1 MKDKKLRV
9 NPNEHTPPKSTI
21 PAEGGLTYEE
31 IKKQYRF
38 YFNVVKKRYIWFA
51 ISLLILIPGII
62 SLAFKGLNLGID
74 YKGGSMFNI
83 RFEQQ
88 VTLTQITNALDS
100 VGLSGQ
106 VQLSSNGNEVL
117 IRTDVLEDEQ
127 RDALLGAI
135 EKEVGS
141 FDRANLEESLVGPAI
156 GAELKSNAIKA
167 VAVASILILLYITI
181 RFKFIY
187 AFSGIITL
195 FHDVFVILGLFSI
208 FQWEID
214 ANFIAA
220 VLTIFGY
227 SINDTVVILDRIRE
241 NEKKMKKRDS
251 YEDMVDKSIW
261 QTMGRSI
268 KTGGTVIIALLA
280 ILILGGDSTK
290 IFALAMLIGVLAGT
304 YSSIFVASQLVV
316 EYKIRFGGRTGDKKT
331 LES

>member
-1 MKDKKLRV
+1 MTDKKLGGYSSE
-9 NPNEHTPPKSTI
+9 NKPPKNII
-21 PAEGGLTYEE
+21 PAEGGVTYEQV
-31 IKKQYRF
+31 KKQYRF
-38 YFNVVKKRYIWFA
+38 YFNVVNKRYIWFA
-51 ISLLILIPGII
+51 LSLLILIPGII
-62 SLAFKGLNLGID
+62 SLMVQGLNLGID

-83 RFEQQ
+83 RFEQSITQ
-88 VTLTQITNALDS
+88 MQITNALDS

-106 VQLSSNGNEVL
+106 VQLSNNGNEVL
-117 IRTDVLEDEQ
+117 VRTDALSDEQ
-127 RDALLGAI
+127 RDAFLKAI

-156 GAELKSNAIKA
+156 GAELKSSAIKA
-167 VAVASILILLYITI
+167 TTVAAILILLYITV

-187 AFSGIITL
+187 AFSGTL
-195 FHDVFVILGLFSI
+195 TLIHDVLIILGLFSI

-261 QTMGRSI
+261 QTMGRSL

-280 ILILGGDSTK
+280 ILILGGESTK
-290 IFALAMLIGVLAGT
+290 IFALAMLIGVFAGA
-304 YSSIFVASQLVV
+304 YSSIFIASQLVV
-316 EYKIRFGGRTGDKKT
+316 EYKARFGGRVGSKK
-331 LES
+331 S